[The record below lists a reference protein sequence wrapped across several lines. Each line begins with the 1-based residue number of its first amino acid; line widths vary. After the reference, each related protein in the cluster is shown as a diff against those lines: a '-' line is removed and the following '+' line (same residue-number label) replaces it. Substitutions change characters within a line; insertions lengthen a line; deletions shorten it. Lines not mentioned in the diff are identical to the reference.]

1 MPNYVIVRNRD
12 EKPMEY
18 YRQKT
23 KTFVGSLQSA
33 SKWNSKK
40 MAQPAY
46 DKLIKNGEKNLEIVD
61 SDEIKITIQTDRWE
75 DYAKRIAHADNKTF
89 YQEVEKVASFLI
101 ASPLIVE
108 EIRKE
113 ISQEDGVVLQD
124 ILHTVELGDYNKDEG
139 LELLGDLRSSR
150 QKRRNYKDKQEVM
163 NMLLG
168 GDENTGS
175 QHAMDAL
182 DKIKEVT
189 SPRSYQY
196 RNLKLKQKYSKLLQ
210 SKQIKTIEKLIKRIW
225 KLVK

>member
-1 MPNYVIVRNRD
+1 M
-12 EKPMEY
+12 
-18 YRQKT
+18 
-23 KTFVGSLQSA
+23 
-33 SKWNSKK
+33 
-40 MAQPAY
+40 
-46 DKLIKNGEKNLEIVD
+46 
-61 SDEIKITIQTDRWE
+61 
-75 DYAKRIAHADNKTF
+75 
-89 YQEVEKVASFLI
+89 ASFLI

-175 QHAMDAL
+175 QHVMDAL

-196 RNLKLKQKYSKLLQ
+196 RIQNSNKNIVGYYNLNK
-210 SKQIKTIEKLIKRIW
+210 
-225 KLVK
+225 

>member
-1 MPNYVIVRNRD
+1 M
-12 EKPMEY
+12 
-18 YRQKT
+18 
-23 KTFVGSLQSA
+23 
-33 SKWNSKK
+33 
-40 MAQPAY
+40 
-46 DKLIKNGEKNLEIVD
+46 
-61 SDEIKITIQTDRWE
+61 
-75 DYAKRIAHADNKTF
+75 
-89 YQEVEKVASFLI
+89 
-101 ASPLIVE
+101 IVE

-124 ILHTVELGDYNKDEG
+124 ILHTVELGNYNKDEG
-139 LELLGDLRSSR
+139 LELLEDLRSSR

-196 RNLKLKQKYSKLLQ
+196 CNPKLKQKYSKLLQ
-210 SKQIKTIEKLIKRIW
+210 SKQIKTIEKLIKRVW